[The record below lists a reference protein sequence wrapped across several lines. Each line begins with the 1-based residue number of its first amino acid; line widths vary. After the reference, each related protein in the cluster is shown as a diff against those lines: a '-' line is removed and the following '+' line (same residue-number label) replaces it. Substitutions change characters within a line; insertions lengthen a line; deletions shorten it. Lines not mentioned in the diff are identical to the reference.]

1 MFLLASGSTMLD
13 SENREYPGLVL
24 PNAAFLNILLS
35 LYKTRL
41 QDNSISNLILSL
53 SLNKSVPSSLIKGYL
68 YL

>member
-1 MFLLASGSTMLD
+1 MLN
-13 SENREYPGLVL
+13 SKNREHPGLVL

-35 LYKTRL
+35 LYKTEL

-53 SLNKSVPSSLIKGYL
+53 SLNKSLSLSLIKGYL